1 MANLGGSASADID
14 APLQRVWEVVQDVM
28 TAPQWQGGLDRMS
41 ALERDGE
48 DRPTLVETENDIKV
62 RQIKTLVRFSYEG
75 PQRLSWTQ
83 EKGDMKSLHGA
94 WELEDLGDGRTRAT
108 YTLDADPGRMLG
120 LVIRG
125 PVEAATR
132 AIFVNG
138 RPGELKR
145 RVEQG

>member
-1 MANLGGSASADID
+1 MAHLGGSASAEID
-14 APLQRVWEVVQDVM
+14 APLEQVWAVVEDVM
-28 TAPQWQGGLDRMS
+28 TAPEWQGGLDGMT
-41 ALERDGE
+41 ALERDAD

-62 RQIKTLVRFSYEG
+62 RRIKAHVRFHYEG
-75 PQRLSWTQ
+75 PTRLSWTQ
-83 EKGDMKSLHGA
+83 EKGDMKSVEGA

-108 YTLDADPGRMLG
+108 YTLDADPGRVLG

-145 RVEQG
+145 RVEGG